1 MEYQENEDEIYQN
14 YTASE
19 VVVQGVA
26 GMVSQ
31 DDVARMVRAQKEML
45 QRFEKT
51 NEMLSNVNSL
61 SAVRLDRANK
71 DFRKHTQN
79 MLEMKRDLENIFK
92 RLKTIKQKM
101 NRQMPEAHEAVLG
114 AKDVV
119 KEEDDEYDIAIKE
132 RKLQEQLAAASL
144 DKQSDNDKR
153 PADNPNKL

>member
-79 MLEMKRDLENIFK
+79 MLEMKRDLETIFK

-119 KEEDDEYDIAIKE
+119 KEEDG
-132 RKLQEQLAAASL
+132 
-144 DKQSDNDKR
+144 NKR
-153 PADNPNKL
+153 QKRGGKGMMKAK

>member
-1 MEYQENEDEIYQN
+1 MDDTEHEDEIYQN

-79 MLEMKRDLENIFK
+79 MLEMKRDLDTIFR
-92 RLKTIKQKM
+92 RL
-101 NRQMPEAHEAVLG
+101 
-114 AKDVV
+114 
-119 KEEDDEYDIAIKE
+119 
-132 RKLQEQLAAASL
+132 
-144 DKQSDNDKR
+144 
-153 PADNPNKL
+153 

>member
-79 MLEMKRDLENIFK
+79 MLEMKRDLETIFK

-101 NRQMPEAHEAVLG
+101 CRQMPEAYEAVLG
-114 AKDVV
+114 SKDVV

-144 DKQSDNDKR
+144 DKQSDNDKC

>member
-1 MEYQENEDEIYQN
+1 MDDTEHEDEIYQN

-79 MLEMKRDLENIFK
+79 MLEMKRDLDTIFR

-101 NRQMPEAHEAVLG
+101 NRQMPEAYEAVLGG

-132 RKLQEQLAAASL
+132 RKLQEQLSAISL
-144 DKQSDNDKR
+144 DKQSDKTSDY
-153 PADNPNKL
+153 PN

>member
-1 MEYQENEDEIYQN
+1 MGDDTEHEDEIYQN

-19 VVVQGVA
+19 VVLQG
-26 GMVSQ
+26 
-31 DDVARMVRAQKEML
+31 
-45 QRFEKT
+45 FEKT

-79 MLEMKRDLENIFK
+79 MLEMKRDLDTIFR

-101 NRQMPEAHEAVLG
+101 NRQMPEAYEAVLGG

-132 RKLQEQLAAASL
+132 RKLQEQLSAISL
-144 DKQSDNDKR
+144 DKQSDKTS
-153 PADNPNKL
+153 DNSN

>member
-79 MLEMKRDLENIFK
+79 MLEMKRDLGTIFK

-144 DKQSDNDKR
+144 DKQSDKH